1 MIKLNI
7 SQNNEVVKPLDDNI
21 IEFLYQLC
29 KGLDDNVDQYLCGR
43 VEIAHGY
50 ADAVDFLTS
59 KFEDFYIT
67 STGSP
72 YIRFKNLNTENKC
85 ATTFGDSIGLT
96 VADAR
101 LVTAFTSTTFYGS
114 NIGSFDELRYFT
126 NVHTLPHECF
136 KNCANLTSIDLTN
149 ITAFNSNGTFNG
161 CTSLTTIK
169 NYRNITRC
177 GDGVFGY
184 CNLIGDFDFSNITE
198 FNNNNK
204 CALGFDNNV
213 NLTSVKLPEAQE
225 TLCRFYAC
233 TNLKHIT
240 NGINIKTIPYE
251 ALLGCI
257 SLEELNFPNL
267 ETIEQS
273 AVRGCSKL
281 TSIDLSN
288 VTSIGNWAFDN
299 CTNLKTVNVPNL
311 TTIGYGTFQYCS
323 NLTTIDLS
331 NVTSI
336 SGWAFRNCSNLTTVD
351 LSACTSIG
359 ESAFYSCTK
368 LTSVSIPLVTVIPQ
382 SCFEGCTLL
391 ETININWSNITS
403 IDSWGF
409 AGCNNFTNNGEIL
422 ELTNCLTCKSV
433 PPYVEH
439 IKLPALLSNTGFSGK
454 GIKYLELN
462 DALTTISG
470 RMYDMTALISI
481 TGLSNIENITTDG
494 LFTFN
499 VNLTSIDFTSKLK
512 ILPKDTFYECRAIQ
526 HVSTDILKPTRINES
541 CFNKC
546 NNLLSDK
553 LDLSECTFI
562 GNYAF
567 NKCSNLSTVDLSACT
582 SIGEFAF
589 SECTKLTSIGSLNEN
604 LTELLKSTFSECTL
618 LNNITLP
625 SSVTT
630 LGNNVFY
637 NCKSLTS
644 IDISNVTSL
653 GDSVFMNCELL
664 TSIGSLNE
672 NLTEIPM
679 HLFWGCSNLS
689 GDIIIPIGVTYLGEA
704 CFLGCNSLHS
714 IKFQSA
720 IPPSYNTKAYDPFI
734 QLSNNVI
741 IYVPQA
747 NINDYLAVKIFADRS
762 SSVIGY

>member
-29 KGLDDNVDQYLCGR
+29 KGLDDNVEQYLCGR

-67 STGSP
+67 STDSP
-72 YIRFKNLNTENKC
+72 YIRFENLNTENKC

-101 LVTAFTSTTFYGS
+101 LVTAFTQTTFYGS

-126 NVHTLPHECF
+126 NVHTLPQECF
-136 KNCANLTSIDLTN
+136 KQCTNLTSIDLTN

-161 CTSLTTIK
+161 CKSLTTIK

-177 GDGVFGY
+177 GDGVFGN

-225 TLCRFYAC
+225 TLCRFYKC

-240 NGINIKTIPYE
+240 NGINIKTITYE
-251 ALLGCI
+251 ALLQCI

-273 AVRGCSKL
+273 ACNCCTSL
-281 TSIDLSN
+281 TSIDFPNLTLMKYS
-288 VTSIGNWAFDN
+288 AFYN
-299 CTNLKTVNVPNL
+299 CTNLKTVNLPNL
-311 TTIGYGTFQYCS
+311 TTIGSGAFYNCKS
-323 NLTTIDLS
+323 LETIDLS
-331 NVTSI
+331 KVTTLDS
-336 SGWAFRNCSNLTTVD
+336 SLFKN
-351 LSACTSIG
+351 
-359 ESAFYSCTK
+359 CTK

-409 AGCNNFTNNGEIL
+409 TGCNNFTNNGEIL
-422 ELTNCLTCKSV
+422 ELTNCLTCKSL

-470 RMYDMTALISI
+470 RMYDMKALISI

-499 VNLTSIDFTSKLK
+499 ENLTSIDFTSKLK

-567 NKCSNLSTVDLSACT
+567 NKCSNLSTVNLSACT

-604 LTELLKSTFSECTL
+604 LTELLKSAFSECTL

-630 LGNNVFY
+630 LGNSVFY

-653 GDSVFMNCELL
+653 GESVFMNCELL

-672 NLTEIPM
+672 NLTEIPI

-720 IPPSYNTKAYDPFI
+720 IPPLYNTHAYDPFI